1 MLKKKVCLL
10 GSFSVGKTS
19 LVRRFVSDAF
29 SDQYLTTV
37 GVKVEQKVVK
47 SKDQDLTLVVW
58 DIHGDDAY
66 QRLQKSYLRGVAG
79 YFLVADG
86 TRQLSFT
93 QALEI
98 RSRFSGELKDI
109 PGIVLLN
116 KCDLEDQW
124 AIGSDELEEIENL
137 GMKSLKTS
145 ALSGFNVE
153 SSFSL
158 LSEMMIADA

>member
-1 MLKKKVCLL
+1 
-10 GSFSVGKTS
+10 
-19 LVRRFVSDAF
+19 
-29 SDQYLTTV
+29 
-37 GVKVEQKVVK
+37 VEQKVVE
-47 SKDQDLTLVVW
+47 SKGQDMTLVVW

-66 QRLQKSYLRGVAG
+66 QRLQKSYLRGAAG

-98 RSRFSGELKDI
+98 RSRFDAELQNI

-124 AIGSDELEEIENL
+124 VIGADEFGEIEKL

-145 ALSGFNVE
+145 ALSGLNVE

-158 LSEMMIADA
+158 LSEMMITNA